1 MPILEEISEL
11 CICQHVSSR
20 TMAWRT
26 ILAMLLTA
34 VVGWVSPSAVAN
46 EVIVYSARSHYDQE
60 PAFEAFT
67 KQTGI
72 VMKTFGGNAGELF
85 ERLRAEGDK
94 TPADILISVDAGNLW
109 HAAQAGF

>member
-1 MPILEEISEL
+1 MRCVTGDLMPSCLYSEEISFEL
-11 CICQHVSSR
+11 MYLAGACLVP
-20 TMAWRT
+20 TLMAWRT

-72 VMKTFGGNAGELF
+72 VMKTFGGNAL
-85 ERLRAEGDK
+85 
-94 TPADILISVDAGNLW
+94 
-109 HAAQAGF
+109 